1 MRVKIFSPCK
11 EGGADVWVVTPAKSD
26 SFDRNLSNPA
36 WYFNSL
42 QDYQI
47 KPVGSHFYMTRS
59 NHLSNK
65 KAVILTRVDE

>member
-1 MRVKIFSPCK
+1 MKIFSPCK

-42 QDYQI
+42 QDHQI
-47 KPVGSHFYMTRS
+47 EPVGSHF
-59 NHLSNK
+59 
-65 KAVILTRVDE
+65 